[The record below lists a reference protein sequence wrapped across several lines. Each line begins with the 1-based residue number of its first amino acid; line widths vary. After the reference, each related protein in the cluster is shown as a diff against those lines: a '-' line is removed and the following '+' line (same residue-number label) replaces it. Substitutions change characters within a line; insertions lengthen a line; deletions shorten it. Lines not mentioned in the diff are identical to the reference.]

1 MSERWRGVLAALTNP
16 ELRTVLAES
25 MRAAP
30 LTDARRGRAIARLVE
45 LGLVRE
51 SAPGVVEFD
60 ETAVRSILAEN
71 LPAKPTGP
79 QRFLTAEGRIDRYPA
94 QPDDRAELLRWIAD
108 RAFRDGEV
116 LTERQTNE
124 RLEPFTGDVAVLRRY
139 LVDAALLERT
149 RSGSEYARVDAA
161 AP

>member
-16 ELRTVLAES
+16 DLRAVLAES
-25 MRAAP
+25 MTAAP

-51 SAPGVVEFD
+51 SASGVVEFD
-60 ETAVRSILAEN
+60 ETAVRRILTES
-71 LPAKPTGP
+71 PPPKPSGP
-79 QRFLTAEGRIDRYPA
+79 RRFLTADGRIDRYPA
-94 QPDDRAELLRWIAD
+94 QQSDRDELLRWIAD
-108 RAFRDGEV
+108 RAFRAGEV
-116 LTERQTNE
+116 LTEKQTNE